1 VSDESSADE
10 PAPHSLVHEL
20 KTALAMVVGFA
31 ELLQRDDDPA
41 GRAEA
46 GQEIARAAERLRSA
60 VEAMTGVSLEG
71 APERRDGAPPPPRS
85 DVMLIVDEH
94 PARVRQLR
102 AACPPESFDLLHA
115 PDPDAAFSLLD
126 SRGAD
131 VAVLDWDLT
140 GGLGPETLAELKL
153 RRPDLPVVVVSDD
166 PTPRQRRMATLLEA
180 DAFLVR
186 PLDPAALLGKAAALA
201 AQATRGSSNQ
211 KVEPAP

>member
-1 VSDESSADE
+1 
-10 PAPHSLVHEL
+10 
-20 KTALAMVVGFA
+20 
-31 ELLQRDDDPA
+31 
-41 GRAEA
+41 
-46 GQEIARAAERLRSA
+46 
-60 VEAMTGVSLEG
+60 
-71 APERRDGAPPPPRS
+71 
-85 DVMLIVDEH
+85 
-94 PARVRQLR
+94 
-102 AACPPESFDLLHA
+102 
-115 PDPDAAFSLLD
+115 
-126 SRGAD
+126 
-131 VAVLDWDLT
+131 VLDWDLT